1 MDSPR
6 MYYHKWE
13 GYAQTATERAYRT
26 IREKIIRLEYAPG
39 ELLVESGLAEELGT
53 GRTPVREALKM
64 LACENLV
71 VIIPQRGI
79 YVADISLTDLQ
90 EIAELRLA
98 VEGLAAQLAA
108 QRITPQQLERLRSLT
123 HQLAHTA
130 PDDVEKL
137 MEIDRQF
144 HLTVAEAAGNKHL
157 ADVIVSLY
165 DKSLRLWR
173 LALTRVGALAS
184 SIERHEELLDALEYG
199 NAAKAAEIMQEHVRD
214 FHRRMR
220 EAF

>member
-1 MDSPR
+1 M
-6 MYYHKWE
+6 
-13 GYAQTATERAYRT
+13 AQTATERAYRT

-71 VIIPQRGI
+71 IIIPQRGI

-98 VEGLAAQLAA
+98 VEGLAVQLAA
-108 QRITPQQLERLRSLT
+108 QRITSQQLERLRSLT

-130 PDDVEKL
+130 PDDMEKL

-173 LALTRVGALAS
+173 LALARVGVLAS

-199 NAAKAAEIMQEHVRD
+199 NATKAAEIMQEHVRD

>member
-1 MDSPR
+1 M
-6 MYYHKWE
+6 
-13 GYAQTATERAYRT
+13 AQTATERAYRT

-71 VIIPQRGI
+71 IIIPQRGI

-130 PDDVEKL
+130 PDDMEKL

-173 LALTRVGALAS
+173 LALTRVGVLAS

>member
-1 MDSPR
+1 M
-6 MYYHKWE
+6 
-13 GYAQTATERAYRT
+13 AQTATERAYRT

-130 PDDVEKL
+130 PGDVEKL

-173 LALTRVGALAS
+173 LALTRVGSVAS

-199 NAAKAAEIMQEHVRD
+199 NADKAAEIMREHVRD
-214 FHRRMR
+214 FHQRMR

>member
-1 MDSPR
+1 M
-6 MYYHKWE
+6 
-13 GYAQTATERAYRT
+13 AQTATERAYRT

>member
-1 MDSPR
+1 M
-6 MYYHKWE
+6 
-13 GYAQTATERAYRT
+13 AQTATERAYRT

-123 HQLAHTA
+123 HQLVHTA

-157 ADVIVSLY
+157 ADVIVNLY

>member
-1 MDSPR
+1 M
-6 MYYHKWE
+6 
-13 GYAQTATERAYRT
+13 AQTATERAYRT

-130 PDDVEKL
+130 PDDVERL

-144 HLTVAEAAGNKHL
+144 HLAVAEAAGNKHL
-157 ADVIVSLY
+157 ADVIISLY

>member
-1 MDSPR
+1 MLSPL
-6 MYYHKWE
+6 MLHVKE
-13 GYAQTATERAYRT
+13 GNMAQTATERAYRT

-130 PDDVEKL
+130 PDDVERL

-144 HLTVAEAAGNKHL
+144 HVTVAEAAGNKHL
-157 ADVIVSLY
+157 ADVIISLY

>member
-1 MDSPR
+1 M
-6 MYYHKWE
+6 
-13 GYAQTATERAYRT
+13 AQTATERAYRT

-137 MEIDRQF
+137 MDIDRQF

>member
-1 MDSPR
+1 M
-6 MYYHKWE
+6 
-13 GYAQTATERAYRT
+13 AQTATERAYRT

-199 NAAKAAEIMQEHVRD
+199 NAAKASEIMQEHVRD